1 MMSEV
6 TSLVP
11 GGHDSSAPHSR
22 ACSTFMLSRGQ
33 ELVAGHNLDL
43 PRQVPGMIVIN
54 KRGVSKASCSWHEL
68 LTSEEPVSPRIG
80 WVSKYGSVTFNPI
93 GREFPDG
100 GINEAGLSIHEM
112 TLSETEYPEDDT
124 VPCMFMAQ
132 WVQYV
137 LDSFESVEQV
147 LGSATQIVLDGW
159 GWHFFV
165 SDREEGCAII
175 EFLDGEPVIHAGQS
189 VPVHALCNT
198 QYAHEIEQLRG
209 YKGFGGNQDIDLGDK
224 NLPRFVHAAHM
235 LGNLDAVAPASLVD
249 YGFDILGTVERGIT
263 QWSYVIDVP
272 QLRVYFRTSVAKKMK
287 HLDLGA
293 FDFSCETPVEV
304 LDIDSGLTGDV
315 SAHFSA
321 HTPKINRQFIV
332 KSFESA
338 FSSPDFEEI
347 IGSRC
352 DSVDQFIDRM
362 ANYPETTVCG

>member
-1 MMSEV
+1 MSKV
-6 TSLVP
+6 TSLIR
-11 GGHDSSAPHSR
+11 GEHESSAPRSR
-22 ACSTFMLSRGQ
+22 GCSTFLLSRGQ
-33 ELVAGHNLDL
+33 ELLVGHNLDE

-54 KRGVSKASCSWHEL
+54 KRSVSKASCSWHEL
-68 LTSEEPVSPRIG
+68 LTSEELASPRMR

-112 TLSETEYPEDDT
+112 TLTETEYREHDT
-124 VPCMFMAQ
+124 GSSMFMAQ
-132 WVQYV
+132 WVQYL

-147 LGSATQIVLDGW
+147 LGSASQIVLDGW

-165 SDREEGCAII
+165 SDRHGGCAIV
-175 EFLDGEPVIHAGQS
+175 EFLAGRPVIHSGQS

-198 QYAHEIEQLRG
+198 QYAREMEVLKG
-209 YKGFGGNQDIDLGDK
+209 YEGFGGNQDIDLGDK
-224 NLPRFVHAAHM
+224 NLPRFVHAAHL
-235 LGNLDAVAPASLVD
+235 LGNLQAVALSSLVD
-249 YGFDILGTVERGIT
+249 YGFDILRTVERGTT

-272 QLRVYFRTSVAKKMK
+272 QLKIYFRTSVATTMK

-304 LDIDSGLTGDV
+304 LDIDSRLTGDV
-315 SAHFSA
+315 SEHFHA
-321 HTPKINRQFIV
+321 YMPQINRQLII

-338 FSSPDFEEI
+338 TSSPDFEEI
-347 IGSRC
+347 IGSGC
-352 DSVDQFIDRM
+352 DSVDQLIDRM